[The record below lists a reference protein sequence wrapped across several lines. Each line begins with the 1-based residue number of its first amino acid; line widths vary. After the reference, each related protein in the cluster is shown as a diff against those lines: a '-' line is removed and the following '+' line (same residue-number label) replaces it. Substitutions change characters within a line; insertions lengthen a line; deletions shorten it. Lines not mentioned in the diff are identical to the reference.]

1 MRMLAELVRRYVLP
15 QRSLLA
21 AILVLQI
28 AQILATLWLPTLNA
42 SVIDDGIA
50 AGDVGLVW
58 RLGGLMLAVALVQVI
73 ANVVA
78 VVAGA
83 VVAMRA
89 ARSLRSGVYGSVMD
103 YGGAELSRF
112 GSSSLI
118 TRATNDV
125 RQVQMLIVMAL
136 TMVVMAPFM
145 ALGGLAM
152 ALSQDLGLSLVILA
166 TVAVLIAV
174 LVLVVRRMV
183 PSFRVMQERVDAVT
197 SVVSQQLGGLRV
209 IRAFTAE
216 DRERARFSA
225 VNSALTDAGLAVGR
239 WFVLLFPAVMGIVS
253 LGSVAVVWFGG
264 LRADAGSL
272 DVGVVLAFVQYLML
286 ILMGVTFVAFIGMM
300 IPRAEVSAGRLVE
313 VLDAEVALDAES
325 GTLETVPEPG
335 ALELDR
341 VTFSYAGA
349 AAPVLREVTV
359 SASPGEVLAVIGA
372 TGSGKTTLAQLVL
385 RLLEPTSGTVRVG
398 GANVSALSPAAYGAQ
413 FAYVPQT
420 PQVLGRS
427 VADNLRLG
435 APEATD
441 AEIRAALEAAQAW
454 EFVAELPEGSDTV
467 LAQGGRDLSG
477 GQRQRIAI
485 AMALVRRAPV
495 LVLDDSLSA
504 LDTRTDAAV
513 RRALAGVESTVLLI
527 TQRVSAAED
536 ADRVLVLD
544 DGAPAGLG
552 THAELLASSPV
563 YAEIVD
569 SQTGAAA

>member
-1 MRMLAELVRRYVLP
+1 MRMLLELVRRFVLP
-15 QRSLLA
+15 QKGLLIA
-21 AILVLQI
+21 VVLLQI

-42 SVIDDGIA
+42 SVIDDGVA
-50 AGDVGLVW
+50 HGDVGLVW
-58 RLGGLMLAVALVQVI
+58 RLGGLMLAVTLGQVS
-73 ANVVA
+73 ANVAA
-78 VVAGA
+78 VIVGA

-89 ARSLRSGVYGSVMD
+89 ARSLRSGVYDSVM
-103 YGGAELSRF
+103 GFGSAETSAF

-125 RQVQMLIVMAL
+125 RQVQMLIVMTL

-145 ALGGLAM
+145 ALGGLVM

-166 TVAVLIAV
+166 TVAVLIVV
-174 LVLVVRRMV
+174 LVLIIRRMV
-183 PSFRVMQERVDAVT
+183 PSFAVMQERIDAVT
-197 SVVSQQLGGLRV
+197 SVVSQQLSGLRV

-216 DRERARFSA
+216 HRERARFTA
-225 VNSALTDAGLAVGR
+225 VNGDLTAASLSVGR
-239 WFVLLFPAVMGIVS
+239 WFVVLFPAVMGIVS
-253 LGSVAVVWFGG
+253 LGSVAVVGFGG
-264 LRADAGSL
+264 IRVDAGGI

-313 VLDAEVALDAES
+313 VLDQEVAIDSES
-325 GTLETVPEPG
+325 GTVSAVPRPG
-335 ALELDR
+335 ALDLHAVGYR
-341 VTFSYAGA
+341 YPGA
-349 AAPVLREVTV
+349 EEPVLQDVTAHV
-359 SASPGEVLAVIGA
+359 SPGEMLAVIGA

-385 RLLEPTSGTVRVG
+385 RLLEPTSGTVEVG
-398 GANVSALSPAAYGAQ
+398 GVDVSALSPAAYGSQ

-427 VADNLRLG
+427 IADNLRLG

-441 AEIRAALEAAQAW
+441 AEIREALVAAQAW
-454 EFVAELPEGSDTV
+454 EFVSQLPEGADTV
-467 LAQGGRDLSG
+467 LTQGGRDLSG

-485 AMALVRRAPV
+485 AMALVRKAPV

-513 RRALAGVESTVLLI
+513 RRALRQVDSTVLLI
-527 TQRVSAAED
+527 TQRVSAAEG
-536 ADRVLVLD
+536 ADRILVLD
-544 DGAPAGLG
+544 AGRPVGLG
-552 THAELLASSPV
+552 THEDLMAASGV
-563 YAEIVD
+563 YAEIVA